1 MRHGLVVGV
10 HRNTYDFF
18 IFRKGHDHENT
29 TLHRYSRNKRNV
41 LPDAE
46 MVNVPAKEEV
56 GHWEEDGYWWSDV
69 VYRCNQCGETF
80 TTKDAL
86 FVHEGDLSTCWS
98 YTEVPGESYW
108 VKTGQHWV
116 VDEPA
121 QEEQGHWEYR

>member
-1 MRHGLVVGV
+1 MKK
-10 HRNTYDFF
+10 
-18 IFRKGHDHENT
+18 IFHYIFLLATFLLLSCQPEKWEVD
-29 TLHRYSRNKRNV
+29 
-41 LPDAE
+41 
-46 MVNVPAKEEV
+46 VPAKEEI